1 MIRKELRMKKKNW
14 IYTLTIILIIL
25 ITTMGILMIV
35 QQKSGNQAE
44 HNTKSETKEN
54 KDIHIAIVN
63 EDQQTTYNGKKI
75 NLGTPFIERLSD
87 QNKYKF
93 ETVSRSIAE
102 NGLKHGTY
110 QVMLVIP
117 KDFSKLAMQLDEKTP
132 SKMAIQYKTAVGQ
145 KESVAKE
152 TEQVVANVL
161 NDFNKNL
168 IQIYLTSIIDNL
180 HNAQENVGDIMD
192 RDQKVN
198 NKFSNYLLDPLNDF
212 PSLFTDALVNSLGA
226 NHDITKMIQNYNNSL
241 ISSDSSIFN
250 INNNHTASTIVQD
263 QNTLF
268 DQNISALEKTLE
280 DYKSRKDSVDIN
292 DYITQ
297 LKQFNSQL
305 GQQSKADE
313 RSKEEYEEAFKENLN
328 SVKNDVKKEESPFTD
343 KMVDDYRQK
352 LTQSMKTQLENN
364 KDLNDA
370 LESSNKEKQKV
381 IDAMVNNLR
390 NSIENDSTGQDS
402 FYILN
407 MSNED
412 LENVG
417 LTPEKVRDYQEIL
430 KDVQSFKDDFNKAH
444 SWKEQIHQSSYQG
457 KLNADDT
464 SKLISEGVNV
474 ERKQTIK
481 SKDINQLT
489 VATDPNFDFEGTI
502 KVNGKE
508 YDLEDQEVEL
518 DTSRKSLDVTVK
530 GVAKLK
536 ENVKYQN
543 DFLKDKT
550 MQLQLLFGQADKKPT
565 DNGNQPSDQLEDKN
579 ASVVDLSIKHN
590 LEGLLINADIN
601 QQLRSLDRFK
611 AQYNLYQDLDI
622 KLDDPKINNDDIAD
636 MMVNEVIKD
645 MKNFKS
651 DKTAL
656 LKQIDGLNSNSE
668 KMVEDILNN
677 KDQVTKNQNDISALV
692 NDLDKTEKILNENPE
707 EPKIDKEKGKEFTT
721 LSTDLDKEVSKLS
734 DRSTQLLSDSQE
746 SKSISE
752 SISGELNQL
761 DDNVS
766 KLHASGKGLGTRAN
780 DLNREMT
787 KNEEDNQLFA
797 KDFEKV
803 LANSKDGD
811 RQNEALKAFMSNP
824 IQKKN
829 LENVLAN
836 SSEKDTMSP
845 TILVLL
851 MYLIAMMTGY
861 IFYSY
866 ERSKGSLNV
875 IKQEFSKNNTLWNNV
890 ITSSI
895 VTATGLIEGIIIGV
909 IAMNRYAILSGYRV
923 KFMFMIII
931 TMMVFVLINTYLLR
945 QLKSIGMFI
954 MIAVLALYFIVMN
967 YLNPS
972 GNASDLN
979 KLSPLSYID
988 TMIFNYLNAE
998 HPVGLALVILTLLAI
1013 IGFIL
1018 NMFIKRFKKERL
1030 I

>member
-1 MIRKELRMKKKNW
+1 MKKKNW